1 MRKRAVIGLLVWLGV
16 LGSTASPAGEDAGGG
31 VVEGAGAAA
40 DRGEVEGDGG
50 AAAITGG
57 QRTQIVLLGTG
68 TPNADPDRSG
78 PAVAIVVD
86 DTPYLIDLGPGVV
99 RRAAAAYR
107 DGVEGLAVSKLTYAF
122 VTHLHTDHTLGY
134 ADFIFTPWVLER
146 DVPAEVF
153 GPAGLQAMTDHLLA
167 AYDEDIRIRID
178 GLEPAN
184 TEGYK
189 INVHEI
195 EPGLIH
201 EDERVRVTAFPVRH
215 GSWEQAFGFR
225 FETPDRTIVIS
236 GDTGPSESVVEYC
249 RRCDFLIHEVYS
261 QAGFERREPVWQT
274 YHSSFH
280 TSSLELGAIAARAQP
295 STLILYHQ
303 LLWGS
308 TPEELL
314 AEIASVWDGK
324 VVYGRDLDVF

>member
-1 MRKRAVIGLLVWLGV
+1 MDRRAVLGLLVALSV
-16 LGSTASPAGEDAGGG
+16 PSCTASP
-31 VVEGAGAAA
+31 EGAGAGAGA
-40 DRGEVEGDGG
+40 GGGEGG
-50 AAAITGG
+50 TGANSEP

-99 RRAAAAYR
+99 RRAAAAFR
-107 DGVEGLAVSKLTYAF
+107 NGVEGLAASKLRYAF

-146 DVPAEVF
+146 NLPAEVF
-153 GPAGLQAMTDHLLA
+153 GPTGLKAMTEHLLA
-167 AYDEDIRIRID
+167 AYEEDIRIRID

-189 INVHEI
+189 VNVHEI
-195 EPGLIH
+195 EPGVIY

-215 GSWEQAFGFR
+215 GSWAQAFGFR

-236 GDTGPSESVVEYC
+236 GDTRPSESVVENC
-249 RRCDFLIHEVYS
+249 QRCDYLIHEVYS

-295 STLILYHQ
+295 GTLILYHQ

-314 AEIASVWDGK
+314 AEIGSVWKGN
-324 VVYGRDLDVF
+324 VAYGEDLDVF